1 MWDATGTVVDSLITY
16 LNMDGYAGF
25 VWPSYGIAAVV
36 MIGLYV
42 YVRAGLRRDERAL
55 SQLQAAGA
63 SRRRRDTETPD
74 QGERDGASTRDTR
87 DGRGDGTGT
96 GTLSTD
102 SNSPMTEAVRD
113 T

>member
-1 MWDATGTVVDSLITY
+1 VDSLITY

-36 MIGLYV
+36 MVGLYV
-42 YVRAGLRRDERAL
+42 FVRAGLRRDERTL

-63 SRRRRDTETPD
+63 SRRRRDPEASD
-74 QGERDGASTRDTR
+74 QGERDGDSTMDTR
-87 DGRGDGTGT
+87 DGQRNGSGT
-96 GTLSTD
+96 GTLSTG
-102 SNSPMTEAVRD
+102 SNSPMTEVARD

>member
-1 MWDATGTVVDSLITY
+1 VDSLITY

-42 YVRAGLRRDERAL
+42 YVRSGLRRDERTL

-63 SRRRRDTETPD
+63 SRRRRGTETPD
-74 QGERDGASTRDTR
+74 QGERDGDSAMDTR
-87 DGRGDGTGT
+87 DGQRDGTGT
-96 GTLSTD
+96 GTLSTG